1 MSDDLAALE
10 EQRDVLLK
18 SLRDLEQ
25 ERAAGEVTDDD
36 YAVLK
41 DDYTARA
48 AAVLRTIEAQAQRSP
63 GTRRGP
69 STRRRG
75 SPPRRPP
82 ARRPAGTRPSGTRP
96 SGTRPSGR
104 RARKTAGARPTGT
117 RSTRPAARR
126 PAGARPSAT
135 RARPNRPVPRRQ
147 RTLAISLVVAF
158 VIVALAGMSV
168 VLFAG
173 GRDPGQPVTGSV
185 PGDTDAGDDRVAQAL
200 ALETDGQAVEA
211 LKLYDEILVDE
222 PDNVEALAY
231 RGWLLKRAGLPDQAL
246 ESLDRAVTVD
256 PTFADAHFFR
266 GMVLYQDR
274 DDPAGAVVEFQAF
287 LANDPPPDFVDAV
300 GEVLAQAQ
308 AAATA
313 KAAGTATTVA
323 P

>member
-1 MSDDLAALE
+1 VSEDLAALE
-10 EQRDVLLK
+10 EQRDILLK

-25 ERAAGEVTDDD
+25 ERAAGEVADDD

-48 AAVLRTIEAQAQRSP
+48 AAVLRTIEAH
-63 GTRRGP
+63 RGP
-69 STRRRG
+69 SARRPAPRRTG

-82 ARRPAGTRPSGTRP
+82 ALRG
-96 SGTRPSGR
+96 
-104 RARKTAGARPTGT
+104 
-117 RSTRPAARR
+117 
-126 PAGARPSAT
+126 AGARPSAT
-135 RARPNRPVPRRQ
+135 RPARPRPSGTPPTATRPAGRRAAATRGPKNQPVPRRQ
-147 RTLAISLVVAF
+147 RTLAVSLGVAF
-158 VIVALAGMSV
+158 VIAALAGMSV

-173 GRDPGQPVTGSV
+173 GRSPGQPVTGSV
-185 PGDTDAGDDRVAQAL
+185 PGDTAVASRVDDAL
-200 ALETDGQAVEA
+200 ALENDGNAVEA
-211 LKLYDEILVDE
+211 LQLYDEILADE

-231 RGWLLKRAGLPDQAL
+231 RGWLLKRAGLADQAL
-246 ESLDRAVTVD
+246 ESLDRAVAVD

-266 GMVLYQDR
+266 GMVLLQDR
-274 DDPAGAVVEFQAF
+274 DDPAGAVLEFQAF

-313 KAAGTATTVA
+313 KAAGATTTIA